1 MTDTTTPNTEVTDSE
16 LGTRN
21 LPLTQRVILMVWD
34 GMRPDFVTDDL
45 TPHLRRLM
53 QGGATYTQSVGV
65 FPSVT
70 RPTTTSVSTGTYP
83 LAHGIFSN
91 QFTGGPGDRAN
102 IDTGDRASL
111 ERLRA
116 YNGGRLVPPQ
126 TLAESLVAAGK
137 RVVSMGSGSTGQV
150 TCLDGERVGEMVHL
164 LFTHPET
171 LMPTLVER
179 LGPVPERKLPVQEAN
194 DWLVRALTDYVLP
207 EMGPDVVLMWLCEPD
222 ASQHGR
228 GLGAPD
234 TLDAIRGNDAR
245 LGRILDAVATSGV
258 PTTVIVASDHGH
270 STVTGMVR
278 MADGLAEAGFGAQ
291 LADGLIHLAEKAITI
306 EPHAGAAQLRQ
317 QVGAW
322 LRDQPYI
329 AAVISYPDANGET
342 LPGMLSPHDVY
353 GPHPRPAFAHAPTF
367 SWSLA
372 WENDAANEYGARGT
386 AYTGFSQELAD
397 FDKLQGHIVGLNR
410 LTATH
415 GTLAPADQR
424 TVLALSG
431 AGIRPGTVAVP
442 AGVVDIAPTILA
454 LLGLPPLPDADG
466 RALTEAFADG
476 PASESVP
483 VGTETLATLRD
494 GTPLRRHTV
503 LTTAYVDTSPEA

>member
-1 MTDTTTPNTEVTDSE
+1 MSETSATPNTD
-16 LGTRN
+16 TRHAAR
-21 LPLTQRVILMVWD
+21 TERVILVVWD
-34 GMRPDFVTDDL
+34 GMRPDFVADDL
-45 TPHLRRLM
+45 TPRLRRLM
-53 QGGATYTQSVGV
+53 RGGATYSRAVGV

-70 RPTTTSVSTGTYP
+70 RPTTTSVGTGTYP
-83 LAHGIFSN
+83 LAHGVFSN
-91 QFTGGPGDRAN
+91 QFTGGPGDREDIN
-102 IDTGDRASL
+102 TGDRASL

-116 YNGGRLVPPQ
+116 YNGGRIVPPR

-164 LFTHPET
+164 DFTHPEA
-171 LMPTLVER
+171 LMGRLVER
-179 LGPVPERKLPVQEAN
+179 LGPVPGRKIPVQEAN

-207 EMGPDVVLMWLCEPD
+207 EMEPDVTLIWLCEPD

-245 LGRILDAVATSGV
+245 LGRVLDAVDASGV
-258 PTTVIVASDHGH
+258 PTAVIVASDHGH

-278 MADGLAEAGFGAQ
+278 MADGLASAGFGAQ
-291 LADGLIHLAEKAITI
+291 LADGLIHLAEKALTI
-306 EPHAGAAQLRQ
+306 EPHPGADDLRREI
-317 QVGAW
+317 GAW
-322 LRDQPYI
+322 LLAQPFV
-329 AAVISYPDANGET
+329 AAVVGWPDAGDET
-342 LPGMLSPHDVY
+342 LPPDMLTPHDLY
-353 GPHPRPAFAHAPTF
+353 GPRPRPAFAHAPTF

-372 WENDAANEYGARGT
+372 WENDAANEYGVRGT
-386 AYTGFSQELAD
+386 AFTGFSQELAD
-397 FDKLQGHIVGLNR
+397 FDKLQGPIVGLNR

-424 TVLALSG
+424 TVLALHG
-431 AGIRPGTVAVP
+431 AGIRPGAVNVP

-454 LLGLPPLPDADG
+454 LLGLPPLPEADG

-476 PASESVP
+476 PAPESVQ
-483 VGTETLATLRD
+483 VTTETLATLRN
-494 GTPLRRHTV
+494 GAPLRRHTV
-503 LTTAYVDTSPEA
+503 GTTAYVDTTPGE